1 MRHKI
6 FQETPLTVSIALY
19 IYSKTR
25 KKGMVNKFS
34 SPGLCVSFNRIDK
47 IQSAITQN
55 VCQLYHLKETVCSDS
70 LVGNLFTTAAI
81 DNIDH
86 NETSSTSSSH
96 FPETSI
102 SII

>member
-55 VCQLYHLKETVCSDS
+55 VCQLYLKETVCSDS
-70 LVGNLFTTAAI
+70 LVGNLFTAAAI